1 MSIVT
6 REKSMNAN
14 RRLALG
20 LTILFAVVSCAV
32 FLARSTSARPAQ
44 VAAQKAAPQ
53 GDVARGQY
61 IVEDVAMCEEC
72 HTPRDENGNL
82 DESRQL
88 QGAPIWIQ
96 PVHRMDNWANRA
108 PALAGFVGFTDAQGE
123 DILERGIGPN
133 GLPIQPPMH
142 IYHMSQADALAV
154 IAYLRSLPAVYSR

>member
-1 MSIVT
+1 
-6 REKSMNAN
+6 MNAN

-20 LTILFAVVSCAV
+20 FTILLAAVSCGVTIAS
-32 FLARSTSARPAQ
+32 RPTSARPAQ
-44 VAAQKAAPQ
+44 GALKAAPQ
-53 GDVARGQY
+53 GDVERGRY

-108 PALAGFVGFTDAQGE
+108 PGIAGFVGFTDAQGE
-123 DILERGIGPN
+123 DILERGVGPN

-142 IYHMSQADALAV
+142 IYHMNQADALAV